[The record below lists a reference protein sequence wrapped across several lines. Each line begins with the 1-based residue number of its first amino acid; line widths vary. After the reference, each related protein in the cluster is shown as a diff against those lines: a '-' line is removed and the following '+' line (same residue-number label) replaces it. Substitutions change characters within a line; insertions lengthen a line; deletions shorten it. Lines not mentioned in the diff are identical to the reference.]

1 MQNDSIRRTI
11 LDGKKSWYIRIIS
24 SQRLKTILRFYI
36 AKLAYE
42 GWTDEDKIVALELLL
57 RNQNSPCNILAFY
70 AKLIEILYIETERY
84 SIFKPLFFLK
94 QFYSKSLMSKFAY
107 FGMKNQ
113 IRIEFCEEKFGY
125 QPRKSYRQGV
135 SPSGIRPT
143 PSNSSLSWEEIC
155 RYTSYENPKPRRVIS
170 ILGVLGGLVFRVPP

>member
-1 MQNDSIRRTI
+1 MQNDSIKRTI
-11 LDGKKSWYIRIIS
+11 LNGKNSWYIRIIS

-42 GWTDEDKIVALELLL
+42 GWTEEDRIVAIELIL
-57 RNQNSPCNILAFY
+57 RNQNSPCKILAFY
-70 AKLIEILYIETERY
+70 AKLVENLYIESERY
-84 SIFKPLFFLK
+84 SIFKPLFYLK
-94 QFYSKSLMSKFAY
+94 QFFPSSLMSKFAY

-113 IRIEFCEEKFGY
+113 IRVEFCEEKFGY
-125 QPRKSYRQGV
+125 QPRNSYRRGV

-143 PSNSSLSWEEIC
+143 PSNSSISWEEIC

-170 ILGVLGGLVFRVPP
+170 ILGVLGGVIFHGPP